1 MLLTDDL
8 AVASTNLLAG
18 SFLPTS
24 YLLSSAMPS
33 QRDDR
38 PLNQLVADKLYS
50 YARGFRANWV
60 SAHSN
65 LERLATDS
73 IGFSVL
79 KMALI

>member
-1 MLLTDDL
+1 MRFWLMRTALCSGQVGQQADP
-8 AVASTNLLAG
+8 A
-18 SFLPTS
+18 
-24 YLLSSAMPS
+24 YQSSS
-33 QRDDR
+33 
-38 PLNQLVADKLYS
+38 YS

>member
-1 MLLTDDL
+1 MCFFNFEFYRY
-8 AVASTNLLAG
+8 VSNE
-18 SFLPTS
+18 LP
-24 YLLSSAMPS
+24 
-33 QRDDR
+33 
-38 PLNQLVADKLYS
+38 YS
-50 YARGFRANWV
+50 YKRGSRANGV

>member
-1 MLLTDDL
+1 MDDEHHISGPNIYRSL
-8 AVASTNLLAG
+8 KSN
-18 SFLPTS
+18 
-24 YLLSSAMPS
+24 
-33 QRDDR
+33 
-38 PLNQLVADKLYS
+38 LYS

-65 LERLATDS
+65 LERLATDI